1 LSKLVGART
10 GSNVFEEFG
19 DFESVGEGDG
29 VGVAVAVGVG
39 EALTDGIGVGLGVGV
54 TEGFGAAITVTPLLQ
69 TNFFPDLR
77 QVYVLP

>member
-29 VGVAVAVGVG
+29 VEVGVVVAD
-39 EALTDGIGVGLGVGV
+39 ALTDGIGVGLGVGV
-54 TEGFGAAITVTPLLQ
+54 TEGFDAAITITPLLQ
-69 TNFFPDLR
+69 TNFFPDLT
-77 QVYVLP
+77 QVYVFP